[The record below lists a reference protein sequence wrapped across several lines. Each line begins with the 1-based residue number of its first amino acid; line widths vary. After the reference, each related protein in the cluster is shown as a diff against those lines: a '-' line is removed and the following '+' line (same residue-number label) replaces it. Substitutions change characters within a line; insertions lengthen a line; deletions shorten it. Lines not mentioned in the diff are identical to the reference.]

1 MQHTHLYIN
10 GAHKSATSNET
21 FTSINPATG
30 QSLATIDRASQADV
44 DAAVVSSQAGFAI
57 WSAMMPVERARI
69 LQKAAQILRERNDAL
84 AELEVLDTGKPLQ
97 EANCVDIA
105 SGADVI
111 EYYAGLISGMQGTQ
125 QDLGKDAFF
134 MSRREPLGVCAGI
147 GAWNYPIQIA
157 CWKSGPCLAA
167 GNAMIFKPSE
177 ETPLSVMKLAE
188 IFTEAGLPDGVF
200 NVVQGD
206 YRVGQMLTAHK
217 DIVKVSFTGESGTG
231 KKIMVDSASNL
242 KQVTM
247 ELGGKSPMLVFDDA
261 KLDNA
266 VAGAMLA
273 NFYTQ
278 GEVCTNGTRVFVQAG
293 VYDEF
298 IAKVV
303 QRANTIKLGD
313 PLDLDT
319 QMGALI
325 SADGYFVEPTVFTD
339 CTDDMV
345 HVKEEI
351 FGPVMSILKFT
362 DEDEVIA
369 RANDSDYGLAA
380 GVFSQDISR
389 AHRVINQMQAG
400 ICWINSWGDSP
411 AEMPVGGYKQSGI
424 GRENHKMMLD
434 HYQQTKNLLV
444 SYTETKRLEYRIFQG
459 QGSWMPE
466 DAVLIR
472 NRSYQE
478 LSGCHLAVP
487 LMVQPQE
494 AIVVIVGWLQDT
506 ECVSPNPF
514 VPKGKVVLTAR
525 ARLTQ
530 KRGAIGPK
538 DAENGQ
544 LESMARVDVARI
556 DKQTSIN
563 LAPHYLELINA
574 DPIVE
579 NVFLLEPPSTNNGPH
594 LAYAIQW
601 LLFFGV
607 GIIGY
612 PLFLRRQA
620 IHGENESLDN

>member
-1 MQHTHLYIN
+1 MQHTQLYIH
-10 GAHKSATSNET
+10 GAHQGATSNET
-21 FTSINPATG
+21 FISINPATALP
-30 QSLATIDRASQADV
+30 LATIDQASQKDV
-44 DAAVVSSQAGFAI
+44 NAAVESAQAGFSV
-57 WSAMMPVERARI
+57 WSNMMPVERARI
-69 LQKAAQILRERNDAL
+69 LQKAAQILRQRNDEL
-84 AELEVLDTGKPLQ
+84 AHLEVLDTGKPLQ

-167 GNAMIFKPSE
+167 GNTMIFKPSE

-188 IFTEAGLPDGVF
+188 IFTEAGMPDGVF

-217 DIVKVSFTGESGTG
+217 DISKVSFTGESGTG
-231 KKIMVDSASNL
+231 KKIMADSASNL

-247 ELGGKSPMLVFDDA
+247 ELGGKSPLLVFDDA

-278 GEVCTNGTRVFVQAG
+278 GEVCTNGTRVYVQAG
-293 VYDEF
+293 VYDKF
-298 IAKVV
+298 VAKVV
-303 QRANTIKLGD
+303 ARANSIKLGD

-325 SADGYFVEPTVFTD
+325 SAPHLEKVMGYIEGAKLTSARLVCGGNRHHSEATKNGYFVEPTVFAD

-411 AEMPVGGYKQSGI
+411 AEMPVGGYKQSGV
-424 GRENHKMMLD
+424 GRENGPETLHHYTQVKSVFVRLD
-434 HYQQTKNLLV
+434 
-444 SYTETKRLEYRIFQG
+444 
-459 QGSWMPE
+459 
-466 DAVLIR
+466 D
-472 NRSYQE
+472 
-478 LSGCHLAVP
+478 
-487 LMVQPQE
+487 
-494 AIVVIVGWLQDT
+494 
-506 ECVSPNPF
+506 
-514 VPKGKVVLTAR
+514 
-525 ARLTQ
+525 
-530 KRGAIGPK
+530 
-538 DAENGQ
+538 
-544 LESMARVDVARI
+544 LES
-556 DKQTSIN
+556 
-563 LAPHYLELINA
+563 PY
-574 DPIVE
+574 
-579 NVFLLEPPSTNNGPH
+579 
-594 LAYAIQW
+594 
-601 LLFFGV
+601 
-607 GIIGY
+607 
-612 PLFLRRQA
+612 
-620 IHGENESLDN
+620 

>member
-1 MQHTHLYIN
+1 MQHTQLYIH
-10 GAHKSATSNET
+10 GAHQGATSNET
-21 FTSINPATG
+21 FISINPATALP
-30 QSLATIDRASQADV
+30 LATIDQASQKDV
-44 DAAVVSSQAGFAI
+44 NAAVESAQAGFSV
-57 WSAMMPVERARI
+57 WSNMMPVERARI
-69 LQKAAQILRERNDAL
+69 LQKAAQILRQRNDEL
-84 AELEVLDTGKPLQ
+84 AHLEVLDTGKPLQ

-167 GNAMIFKPSE
+167 GNTMIFKPSE

-188 IFTEAGLPDGVF
+188 IFTEAGMPDGVF

-217 DIVKVSFTGESGTG
+217 DISKVSFTGESGTG
-231 KKIMVDSASNL
+231 KKIMADSASNL

-247 ELGGKSPMLVFDDA
+247 ELGGKSPLLVFDDA

-278 GEVCTNGTRVFVQAG
+278 GEVCTNGTRVYVQAG
-293 VYDEF
+293 VYDKF
-298 IAKVV
+298 VAKVV
-303 QRANTIKLGD
+303 ARANSIKLGD

-325 SADGYFVEPTVFTD
+325 SAPHLEKVMGFIEGAKLTSARLVCGGNRHHSEATKNGYFVEPTVFAD

-411 AEMPVGGYKQSGI
+411 AEMPVGGYKQSGV
-424 GRENHKMMLD
+424 GRENGPETLHHYTQVKSVFVRLD
-434 HYQQTKNLLV
+434 
-444 SYTETKRLEYRIFQG
+444 
-459 QGSWMPE
+459 
-466 DAVLIR
+466 D
-472 NRSYQE
+472 
-478 LSGCHLAVP
+478 
-487 LMVQPQE
+487 
-494 AIVVIVGWLQDT
+494 
-506 ECVSPNPF
+506 
-514 VPKGKVVLTAR
+514 
-525 ARLTQ
+525 
-530 KRGAIGPK
+530 
-538 DAENGQ
+538 
-544 LESMARVDVARI
+544 LES
-556 DKQTSIN
+556 
-563 LAPHYLELINA
+563 PY
-574 DPIVE
+574 
-579 NVFLLEPPSTNNGPH
+579 
-594 LAYAIQW
+594 
-601 LLFFGV
+601 
-607 GIIGY
+607 
-612 PLFLRRQA
+612 
-620 IHGENESLDN
+620 